1 MANASR
7 TLTLKLL
14 ADINNFTDGLN
25 KSTAQTQ
32 SATEQIAD
40 FGKKAALAF
49 AAVGTAALAYAKQAV
64 EAAAQDEA
72 AQIKLAAT
80 INATTNATQ
89 GQIAEVEKWITKTSI
104 AIGVTDDELRPA
116 FDRLIKSTNNVEEAQ
131 KLLNLALDLQ
141 AATGK
146 PLETVTNA
154 LGKAYDGNTT
164 ALGKLGLGLDAST
177 LKTGD
182 FNKIAAELDATWG
195 NFAED
200 TADSTQKGLDRVKIA
215 LDEANESIGTALL
228 PIVQDLTAWLM
239 EHFVPALQAV
249 IGGLTGDKS
258 VLEGL
263 NGTYEAFYLWG
274 ERIRNMIDF
283 VIRFKD
289 ELAILAGVLA
299 TVFVASKV
307 VAGIQ
312 AIIGAL
318 ALLRTAY
325 ITTGIAAA
333 FATAGV
339 SVGTAIAAL
348 AGVGIAT
355 GLLMSTIKG
364 GSSGSS
370 EIFTGNPNL
379 LSGSSNSSSKYDM
392 YGIDKTLPTDEYTR
406 QLKLAI
412 AKYGVVSSGVPT
424 GTSISG
430 LSSGTKSPLN
440 LAEQSN
446 NLILAAID
454 ANANAKSINTPT
466 GVLNKVGAINDTP
479 PIVVNVSGAIDPEG
493 TARTIVN
500 TLNSSFYRGT
510 GGAGGLVT

>member
-1 MANASR
+1 MASASR

-25 KSTAQTQ
+25 KSTAQTKT
-32 SATEQIAD
+32 ATEQIAD

-49 AAVGTAALAYAKQAV
+49 AAVGAAALAYAKQAV

-116 FDRLIKSTNNVEEAQ
+116 FDRLIRSTNNVEEAQ

-146 PLETVTNA
+146 PLETITNA
-154 LGKAYDGNTT
+154 LGRAYDGNTT

-215 LDEANESIGTALL
+215 LDEANESIGMALL

-258 VLEGL
+258 VLKGL
-263 NGTYEAFYLWG
+263 NGTYEAFYKWG
-274 ERIRNMIDF
+274 ERIRDMIDF

-289 ELAILAGVLA
+289 EIGLLAAVLA

-312 AIIGAL
+312 AIAAAL
-318 ALLRTAY
+318 AGLRAAY

-355 GLLMSTIKG
+355 GLLMNVINGGSG
-364 GSSGSS
+364 GSSQ
-370 EIFTGNPNL
+370 IFTSNPNL
-379 LSGSSNSSSKYDM
+379 KSSGSTGSTSGGVSL
-392 YGIDKTLPTDEYTR
+392 G
-406 QLKLAI
+406 AI
-412 AKYGVVSSGVPT
+412 P
-424 GTSISG
+424 SISG
-430 LSSGTKSPLN
+430 GASLSSAASSAAKVTAPLN
-440 LAEQSN
+440 LAEQTN
-446 NLILAAID
+446 ALLAASV
-454 ANANAKSINTPT
+454 AQSAAAKSINTPQ
-466 GVLNKVGAINDTP
+466 GVLNKLGAMDGTP
-479 PIVVNVSGAIDPEG
+479 QVVVNVSGAIDPEG

-510 GGAGGLVT
+510 GGAGGLVE

>member
-1 MANASR
+1 MASASR

-25 KSTAQTQ
+25 KSTAQTK

-116 FDRLIKSTNNVEEAQ
+116 FDRLIRSTNNVEEAQ

-215 LDEANESIGTALL
+215 LDEANESIGMALL

-355 GLLMSTIKG
+355 GLLMSTINGGG
-364 GSSGSS
+364 GSSQIYSS
-370 EIFTGNPNL
+370 NPNL
-379 LSGSSNSSSKYDM
+379 MSGGGGGGGTGGGGG
-392 YGIDKTLPTDEYTR
+392 GISLGSLGSLGGGGTL
-406 QLKLAI
+406 
-412 AKYGVVSSGVPT
+412 T
-424 GTSISG
+424 GT
-430 LSSGTKSPLN
+430 GTKTATVTKN

-446 NLILAAID
+446 DLILASIA

-466 GVLNKVGAINDTP
+466 GVLNKLSAMDGTP
-479 PIVVNVSGAIDPEG
+479 QVVVNVSGAIDPEG

>member
-1 MANASR
+1 MASASR

-25 KSTAQTQ
+25 KSTAQTK

-116 FDRLIKSTNNVEEAQ
+116 FDRLIRSTNNVEEAQ

-182 FNKIAAELDATWG
+182 FNKIAAELDKTWG

-215 LDEANESIGTALL
+215 LDEANESIGMALL

-258 VLEGL
+258 VLKGL

-355 GLLMSTIKG
+355 GLLMNVINGGG
-364 GSSGSS
+364 GSSQIYSS
-370 EIFTGNPNL
+370 NPNL
-379 LSGSSNSSSKYDM
+379 MTGGGGGGTGGGGGGISLGSLGSL
-392 YGIDKTLPTDEYTR
+392 GGGGTL
-406 QLKLAI
+406 
-412 AKYGVVSSGVPT
+412 T
-424 GTSISG
+424 GT
-430 LSSGTKSPLN
+430 GTKTATVTKN

-446 NLILAAID
+446 DLILASIA

-466 GVLNKVGAINDTP
+466 GVLNKLSAMDGTP
-479 PIVVNVSGAIDPEG
+479 QVVVNVSGAIDPEG

>member
-1 MANASR
+1 M
-7 TLTLKLL
+7 
-14 ADINNFTDGLN
+14 
-25 KSTAQTQ
+25 
-32 SATEQIAD
+32 
-40 FGKKAALAF
+40 
-49 AAVGTAALAYAKQAV
+49 
-64 EAAAQDEA
+64 
-72 AQIKLAAT
+72 
-80 INATTNATQ
+80 
-89 GQIAEVEKWITKTSI
+89 
-104 AIGVTDDELRPA
+104 
-116 FDRLIKSTNNVEEAQ
+116 
-131 KLLNLALDLQ
+131 ALDLQ

-215 LDEANESIGTALL
+215 LDEANESIGMALL

-289 ELAILAGVLA
+289 ELAILAGILA

-355 GLLMSTIKG
+355 GLLMNVINGGG
-364 GSSGSS
+364 GSSQ
-370 EIFTGNPNL
+370 IFTGNPNL
-379 LSGSSNSSSKYDM
+379 K
-392 YGIDKTLPTDEYTR
+392 
-406 QLKLAI
+406 
-412 AKYGVVSSGVPT
+412 SSGGSTGGGSTGGGISLGSIPTLTGGGSLT
-424 GTSISG
+424 GT
-430 LSSGTKSPLN
+430 GTKIATGTKN
-440 LAEQSN
+440 LADQSTD
-446 NLILAAID
+446 LILASIA
-454 ANANAKSINTPT
+454 ANTNAKSINTPT
-466 GVLNKVGAINDTP
+466 GVLNKLSAMDGTP
-479 PIVVNVSGAIDPEG
+479 QVVVNVSGAIDPEG

>member
-1 MANASR
+1 MASASR

-25 KSTAQTQ
+25 KSTAQTKT
-32 SATEQIAD
+32 ATEQIAD

-49 AAVGTAALAYAKQAV
+49 AAVGAAALGYAKQAV

-80 INATTNATQ
+80 INATTNATK
-89 GQIAEVEKWITKTSI
+89 GQISEVEKWITKTSI

-116 FDRLIKSTNNVEEAQ
+116 FDRLIRSTNNVEEAQ

-146 PLETVTNA
+146 PLETVTSA
-154 LGKAYDGNTT
+154 LGKAYDGNTA
-164 ALGKLGLGLDAST
+164 ALGKLGLGLDSSILKSGNFNQIAS
-177 LKTGD
+177 
-182 FNKIAAELDATWG
+182 ELDKTWG
-195 NFAED
+195 NFAEE
-200 TADSTQKGLDRVKIA
+200 TAQSTKAGLDRVKIG
-215 LDEANESIGTALL
+215 LDEANESIGMALL
-228 PIVQDLTAWLM
+228 PIVQELTAWLM
-239 EHFVPALQAV
+239 EHFIPALQAV

-263 NGTYEAFYLWG
+263 NGTYEAFYQWG
-274 ERIRNMIDF
+274 ERIRGMIDF

-289 ELAILAGVLA
+289 ELVFLAGVLA

-307 VAGIQ
+307 VAGVQ

-355 GLLMSTIKG
+355 GLLMNVINGGG
-364 GSSGSS
+364 GSSQ
-370 EIFTGNPNL
+370 IFTGNPNL
-379 LSGSSNSSSKYDM
+379 K
-392 YGIDKTLPTDEYTR
+392 
-406 QLKLAI
+406 
-412 AKYGVVSSGVPT
+412 SSGGSTGGGSTGGGISLGSIPTLTGGGSLT
-424 GTSISG
+424 GT
-430 LSSGTKSPLN
+430 GTKIATGTKN
-440 LAEQSN
+440 LADQSTD
-446 NLILAAID
+446 LILASIA

-466 GVLNKVGAINDTP
+466 GVLNKLSAMDGTP
-479 PIVVNVSGAIDPEG
+479 QVVVNVSGAIDPEG

>member
-1 MANASR
+1 MASASR

-25 KSTAQTQ
+25 KSTAQTK
-32 SATEQIAD
+32 SASDQIVD

-49 AAVGTAALAYAKQAV
+49 AAAGAAVGAYAKQAI
-64 EAAAQDEA
+64 ENAAADEA
-72 AQIKLAAT
+72 AQRKLALT
-80 INATTNATQ
+80 IENTTNATR
-89 GQIAEVEKWITKTSI
+89 GQISAVEDYISKTSI

-116 FDRLIKSTNNVEEAQ
+116 LGRLVRSTKDVDEAQ
-131 KLLNLALDLQ
+131 RLLNLALDITS
-141 AATGK
+141 ATGK
-146 PLETVTNA
+146 PLEAVANA
-154 LGKAYDGNTT
+154 LGKAYDGN
-164 ALGKLGLGLDAST
+164 AASLSRLGLGLDASII
-177 LKTGD
+177 KSGD
-182 FNKIAAELDATWG
+182 FNKIFTELDKTFG
-195 NFAED
+195 NFAENE
-200 TADSTQKGLDRVKIA
+200 AVSTEKQLARVKIA
-215 LDEANESIGTALL
+215 LDEANESIGAALL
-228 PIVQDLTAWLM
+228 PVVQDLTGWLLQ
-239 EHFVPALQAV
+239 HFVPALQAV

-355 GLLMSTIKG
+355 GLLMSVINGGG
-364 GSSGSS
+364 GSSQVYSS
-370 EIFTGNPNL
+370 NPNL
-379 LSGSSNSSSKYDM
+379 MTGGSGGGSGGGGG
-392 YGIDKTLPTDEYTR
+392 GISLGSIPTLTGGGT
-406 QLKLAI
+406 L
-412 AKYGVVSSGVPT
+412 T
-424 GTSISG
+424 GT
-430 LSSGTKSPLN
+430 GTKTATVTKN

-446 NLILAAID
+446 DLILASIA

-466 GVLNKVGAINDTP
+466 GVLNKLSAMDSAPQV
-479 PIVVNVSGAIDPEG
+479 VVNVSGAIDPEG